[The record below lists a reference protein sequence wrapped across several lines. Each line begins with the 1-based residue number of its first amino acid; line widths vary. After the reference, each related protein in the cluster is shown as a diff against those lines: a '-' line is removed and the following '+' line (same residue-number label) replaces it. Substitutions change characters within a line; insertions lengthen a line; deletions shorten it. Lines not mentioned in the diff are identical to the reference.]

1 MTVSQIFGG
10 LDRHA
15 PGCHTGRDGDGR
27 STERIF
33 GETRG
38 EKRTPALSAC
48 LKSGVGGEREDSK
61 GNFNVPAQG
70 KAATRSFSVM
80 LPALNMHLV
89 TS

>member
-1 MTVSQIFGG
+1 MHRGATQAAMAMALVHGKDLWRNKGRETDSRLVS
-10 LDRHA
+10 L
-15 PGCHTGRDGDGR
+15 
-27 STERIF
+27 
-33 GETRG
+33 
-38 EKRTPALSAC
+38 